1 MDITDGDAKGS
12 GSHLYPRNRCSL
24 LASVLWMIR
33 MENDIEFVW
42 PETGTLKI
50 RNSGES
56 QISLRYMP
64 SLDVIARE
72 LGKHRKKASNR
83 SHFERQQNTHRKT

>member
-1 MDITDGDAKGS
+1 
-12 GSHLYPRNRCSL
+12 
-24 LASVLWMIR
+24 MIR
-33 MENDIEFVW
+33 MENDTEFVW

-72 LGKHRKKASNR
+72 LGKHRKKASKR
-83 SHFERQQNTHRKT
+83 SHCERQQNTHRKTMKARTGAANGVHNGKKT